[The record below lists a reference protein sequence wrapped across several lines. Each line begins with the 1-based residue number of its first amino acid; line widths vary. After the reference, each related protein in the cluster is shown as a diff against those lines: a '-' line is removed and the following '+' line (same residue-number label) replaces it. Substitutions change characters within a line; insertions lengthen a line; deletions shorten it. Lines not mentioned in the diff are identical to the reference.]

1 MEEQVP
7 PSQSPVNPPITP
19 EQLEQMKARA
29 RELAIQQTLAQ
40 NAPTL
45 PPQGQLQPKVVY
57 VRRNLTI
64 AEIVLLLVVS
74 CCLVTGVQFT
84 WNVVNEFLPRLEIR
98 VK

>member
-7 PSQSPVNPPITP
+7 PSQPPINPPITP

-29 RELAIQQTLAQ
+29 KSLAIQHTLAQ
-40 NAPTL
+40 KAAVL
-45 PPQGQLQPKVVY
+45 PPQPKVIY

-64 AEIVLLLVVS
+64 AELVIILLLS
-74 CCLVTGVQFT
+74 CGLVTGVQFT
-84 WNVVNEFLPRLEIR
+84 WNIVNDFLPRLEIK

>member
-7 PSQSPVNPPITP
+7 PSQPPINPQITP

-29 RELAIQQTLAQ
+29 RDLAIQQTLAQ
-40 NAPTL
+40 KAPIS
-45 PPQGQLQPKVVY
+45 PPQPQVIY

-64 AEIVLLLVVS
+64 AEIIVILALS
-74 CCLVTGVQFT
+74 CGLVTGVQFT
-84 WNVVNEFLPRLEIR
+84 WNVVNEFLPRLEIN

>member
-7 PSQSPVNPPITP
+7 PSQPPINPPITP

-29 RELAIQQTLAQ
+29 KSLAIQQTLAQ
-40 NAPTL
+40 KAPIS
-45 PPQGQLQPKVVY
+45 PPQPQVIY

-64 AEIVLLLVVS
+64 AEIIVILALS
-74 CCLVTGVQFT
+74 CGLVTGVQFT
-84 WNVVNEFLPRLEIR
+84 WNVVNEFVPRLEIN

>member
-7 PSQSPVNPPITP
+7 PSQPPINPQITP

-40 NAPTL
+40 KAPIS
-45 PPQGQLQPKVVY
+45 PPQPQVIY

-64 AEIVLLLVVS
+64 AEIVVILALS
-74 CCLVTGVQFT
+74 CGLVTGVQFT
-84 WNVVNEFLPRLEIR
+84 WNVVNEFLPKLEIR

>member
-1 MEEQVP
+1 MPPINREQLTF
-7 PSQSPVNPPITP
+7 NPPN
-19 EQLEQMKARA
+19 Q
-29 RELAIQQTLAQ
+29 
-40 NAPTL
+40 
-45 PPQGQLQPKVVY
+45 KVVY
-57 VRRNLTI
+57 VKRNLTI

>member
-7 PSQSPVNPPITP
+7 PSQPPINPQITP

-40 NAPTL
+40 KAAVL
-45 PPQGQLQPKVVY
+45 PPQPKVIY

-64 AEIVLLLVVS
+64 AEIVVILLLS
-74 CCLVTGVQFT
+74 CGLVTGVQFT
-84 WNVVNEFLPRLEIR
+84 WNVVNDFLPRLEIN

>member
-7 PSQSPVNPPITP
+7 PSQPPINPPITP

-29 RELAIQQTLAQ
+29 KNLAIQQTLAQ
-40 NAPTL
+40 NAPIS
-45 PPQGQLQPKVVY
+45 PPQPQVIY

-64 AEIVLLLVVS
+64 AEIVVILLLS
-74 CCLVTGVQFT
+74 CGLVTGVQFT
-84 WNVVNEFLPRLEIR
+84 WNVVNEFLPKLEIR

>member
-1 MEEQVP
+1 MQEQVP

-45 PPQGQLQPKVVY
+45 PPKNQLPPKVVY

-64 AEIVLLLVVS
+64 AEFVLVLIIS

>member
-1 MEEQVP
+1 MH
-7 PSQSPVNPPITP
+7 
-19 EQLEQMKARA
+19 
-29 RELAIQQTLAQ
+29 
-40 NAPTL
+40 
-45 PPQGQLQPKVVY
+45 PQGQLQPKVVY
-57 VRRNLTI
+57 VRSNLTI

>member
-1 MEEQVP
+1 MQEQVP

-45 PPQGQLQPKVVY
+45 PPKDQLPPKVVY

-64 AEIVLLLVVS
+64 AEFVLVLIIS